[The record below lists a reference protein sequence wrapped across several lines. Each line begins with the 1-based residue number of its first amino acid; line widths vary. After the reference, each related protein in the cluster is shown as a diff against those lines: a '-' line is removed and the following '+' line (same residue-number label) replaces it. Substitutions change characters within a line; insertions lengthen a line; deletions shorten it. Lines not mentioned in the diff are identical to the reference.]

1 MKMISLNNSNLIF
14 ATAIA
19 VNNETNTIPSDI
31 ANAFNNY
38 FAKGAST
45 NRFRHA

>member
-1 MKMISLNNSNLIF
+1 MISLNNSNHIF
-14 ATAIA
+14 PTAIA

-31 ANAFNNY
+31 PNVFNNY